1 MTAAEDLRGNAR
13 LNPAGNYECRVCGA
27 TEAPPV
33 LPCPLA
39 EFTGSLQRFVDA
51 HRACQPGP
59 RRVQLS
65 RAAGWRMPENT
76 VKVDR
81 STPWGNPFIPNGPPA
96 NLTLYECLAKFERHA
111 MTLDLE
117 PLRGKNLACWCKPS
131 APCHA
136 DILLQLANSKDSQR

>member
-1 MTAAEDLRGNAR
+1 VSTEYRNNAR
-13 LNPAGNYECRVCGA
+13 LNAAGLYECRACGA

-33 LPCPLA
+33 LPCPLKD
-39 EFTGSLQRFVDA
+39 FTDSLERFVGEHIGCVPA
-51 HRACQPGP
+51 P

-65 RAAGWRMPENT
+65 RAAGWKMPENT

-111 MTLDLE
+111 MTLDLS
-117 PLRGKNLACWCKPS
+117 PLRGKNLACWCKPGT
-131 APCHA
+131 ACHA
-136 DILLQLANSKDSQR
+136 DILLTLANFKMEVPA